1 MFGGAT
7 ALEIAFLAA
16 GIATVFGVFFG
27 AVSGFAGGVV
37 DAIMMRIVDT
47 ILSIPVL
54 FLLIVI
60 AAILHP
66 SFWLIVFIVA
76 LAAWLVPARLIRG
89 ETLTLRTREYVQAVR
104 AMGGGGSRIVVRH
117 IIPNAIGTIIV
128 NATFQVADAIGLLA
142 ALGFLG
148 FGVPP
153 PGTSWGQMLSDGISY
168 AQAGDWWLIYP
179 AGICII
185 LDHGLVQLHRR
196 RAARRLRGAPAAPL
210 SGSHDGPCSV
220 VHIRGWRPTR
230 GRLGASGAGCARAEV
245 CHRALRNG
253 QAEREVARRHVVAA
267 EGLQAA
273 APPAAQMSWAAGQRV
288 RKRHP
293 EGGVSAEGSSPS
305 MWWPRRRRGE
315 LGIGHRDRVDEP
327 AGVVVHG
334 RLVDVLGRADLDE
347 LAEVH
352 DADAVGEELEHGQV
366 VRDHD
371 VGEPVGRLEGLHHVE
386 DLGLDGHVKGR
397 DGLVGDDEPW
407 VQGERPREADPLALA
422 AGELV
427 RVQVDG
433 LLGKADLA
441 QQPGHT
447 LPLLGA
453 SSRCSGP

>member
-1 MFGGAT
+1 MVVEPTEVTEAGEAGSIGGLGKIIFRVFAENKLALVSVGMVLFMLLFCFVGPHIYVTNQTDLVVTSVNQVLAHPNAQDLLGTDANGYDTVGRLMFGGAT
-7 ALEIAFLAA
+7 ALEIALLAA

-27 AVSGFAGGVV
+27 AVSGYAGGVV

-117 IIPNAIGTIIV
+117 IIPNAVGTIIV

-185 LDHGLVQLHRR
+185 LVTVSFNYIGD
-196 RAARRLRGAPAAPL
+196 
-210 SGSHDGPCSV
+210 
-220 VHIRGWRPTR
+220 
-230 GRLGASGAGCARAEV
+230 
-245 CHRALRNG
+245 ALRD
-253 QAEREVARRHVVAA
+253 AFEVRLQRR
-267 EGLQAA
+267 
-273 APPAAQMSWAAGQRV
+273 
-288 RKRHP
+288 
-293 EGGVSAEGSSPS
+293 
-305 MWWPRRRRGE
+305 
-315 LGIGHRDRVDEP
+315 
-327 AGVVVHG
+327 
-334 RLVDVLGRADLDE
+334 
-347 LAEVH
+347 
-352 DADAVGEELEHGQV
+352 
-366 VRDHD
+366 
-371 VGEPVGRLEGLHHVE
+371 
-386 DLGLDGHVKGR
+386 
-397 DGLVGDDEPW
+397 
-407 VQGERPREADPLALA
+407 
-422 AGELV
+422 
-427 RVQVDG
+427 
-433 LLGKADLA
+433 
-441 QQPGHT
+441 
-447 LPLLGA
+447 
-453 SSRCSGP
+453 